1 MSRSFTKKIS
11 AIVGLSLMC
20 ATAAEATPA
29 FARQMDTDCMSC
41 HFQNMPKL
49 NSFGREFKM
58 SGYTMTGTKDLKS
71 EASGGL
77 SLPVNLN
84 MGFVTKARV
93 LSNDYVVE
101 PDGKEGSV
109 LTEIFDEAAFIF
121 GGKISDN
128 VGISGEFADGL
139 LGGKVAFTAEAAGG
153 RVGAVYHMTDALG
166 AFAATEIYSSGL
178 YRPIRQFENRKK
190 TNIFQALGIGD
201 GEATGAQ
208 LYYGGNGLHV
218 TAGLYVPVFGASAR
232 ADTDGFKTI
241 ARAAYEFNV
250 ADTTVAIGGY
260 HIGGKVARKLI
271 DYNTDGTEIIHK
283 VDSINYD
290 ALDRTS
296 YGIDLQVESAISG
309 MPLMVTGG
317 YVLSN
322 KYNGIDIDPTSPEGT
337 PATYTPT
344 AQDKTGF
351 HLDAQINPFDTFG
364 VKAAIL
370 GVNDDKTANRD
381 YMVYSAGLEY
391 SFTQNVRFCFEYSY
405 TSSDRPDTVATV
417 VPGTITQN
425 YSGNDFLLMAMVAF

>member
-1 MSRSFTKKIS
+1 MSKSFTKKIS
-11 AIVGLSLMC
+11 AIVGLSLMY

-29 FARQMDTDCMSC
+29 FARQMDADCMSC

-49 NSFGREFKM
+49 NSFGRAFKM

-84 MGFVTKARV
+84 MGFITKARV
-93 LSNDYVVE
+93 LSNDYTVGA
-101 PDGKEGSV
+101 DRKEGYV

-139 LGGKVAFTAEAAGG
+139 LGGKIAFSTEAAGG

-166 AFAATEIYSSGL
+166 AFAATEVYSSGL

-190 TNIFQALGIGD
+190 TNVFQALGVGD

-232 ADTDGFKTI
+232 SDTDGFKTI

-271 DYNTDGTEIIHK
+271 DYNTETVDGSVEIIHK
-283 VDSINYD
+283 VDGIDTD

-296 YGIDLQVESAISG
+296 YGLDLQIESAVSG
-309 MPLMVTGG
+309 MPLMVTGA

-322 KYNGIDIDPTSPEGT
+322 KYNGIDLEPNTIVGA
-337 PATYTPT
+337 PALINTT
-344 AQDKTGF
+344 AQDMTGF
-351 HLDAQINPFDTFG
+351 HLDAQINPTDTFG
-364 VKAAIL
+364 VKAAVL
-370 GVNDDKTANRD
+370 GVSDDKTANRD
-381 YMVYSAGLEY
+381 FMVYSAGLEY
-391 SFTQNVRFCFEYSY
+391 SFNQNVRFCFEYSY
-405 TSSDRPDTVATV
+405 TSSDREDTIA
-417 VPGTITQN
+417 QN
-425 YSGNDFLLMAMVAF
+425 YSGNDLLLMAMVAF